1 MTHSACLAGTVNST
15 SNPAEA
21 AQRQEELSQAM
32 NRLLNALQAQAK
44 DGQFDIYVSG
54 RWLRFSDMDFDSRR
68 QRNACPEGA
77 ILINNT
83 CGEAVVSFVVRLSGR
98 L

>member
-1 MTHSACLAGTVNST
+1 MGRVSGTVNST
-15 SNPAEA
+15 DSPAEA
-21 AQRQEELSQAM
+21 AARQGELSRSM
-32 NRLLNALQAQAK
+32 KRLLKALQTQAK

-68 QRNACPEGA
+68 QRSSCPEGA

-83 CGEAVVSFVVRLSGR
+83 CGKGWRFAA
-98 L
+98 